1 MVSPVDERTETNY
14 LNGTPLRTVLNIM
27 FRIAPGLALFGLLAG
42 RAAPARAEAVYAT
55 PQSVLASFF
64 PKSERVTYR
73 TLALDVRG
81 KARLAHRLGYT
92 PSRDS
97 YTIFVALTQGKVD
110 GYAVIDD
117 ELGLHQPI
125 TFATRLTSKGVV
137 DRVEI
142 MVYREPRGDE
152 VRDPRFRKQFEGKS
166 AADPLRIDRDID
178 AVSGATVSSA
188 SLATGVRRAAILVK
202 ELGFET
208 AAPSTVAAG
217 KTPAPA
223 KPAARVANG
232 AQFALQSTASP
243 TARP

>member
-1 MVSPVDERTETNY
+1 
-14 LNGTPLRTVLNIM
+14 M
-27 FRIAPGLALFGLLAG
+27 FKTASALALFGLLA
-42 RAAPARAEAVYAT
+42 AHPAPARAGSSEVVYAT
-55 PQSVLASFF
+55 PKTVLASFF

-73 TLALDVRG
+73 TLPLDARA

-92 PSRDS
+92 PARDS
-97 YTIFVALTQGKVD
+97 YTVFVAMTQGKVD

-125 TFATRLTSKGVV
+125 TFATRLTSRGVV

-188 SLATGVRRAAILVK
+188 SLAAGVRRAAILIE
-202 ELGFET
+202 ELGLET
-208 AAPSTVAAG
+208 AAPSTVAAT
-217 KTPAPA
+217 KSPAPA
-223 KPAARVANG
+223 RVATG
-232 AQFALQSTASP
+232 AQFALRSTASS

>member
-1 MVSPVDERTETNY
+1 
-14 LNGTPLRTVLNIM
+14 M
-27 FRIAPGLALFGLLAG
+27 FRTAPALALYGLLAG
-42 RAAPARAEAVYAT
+42 TPAPARAEPSEVVYST
-55 PQSVLASFF
+55 PKTVLASFF

-73 TLALDVRG
+73 TLPLDARG
-81 KARLAHRLGYT
+81 KVRLAHRLGYT
-92 PSRDS
+92 PARDS
-97 YTIFVALTQGKVD
+97 YTVFVALTQGKVD

-125 TFATRLTSKGVV
+125 TFATRLTSRGVV

-152 VRDPRFRKQFEGKS
+152 VRDPRFRKQFEGKT

-188 SLATGVRRAAILVK
+188 SLATGVRRAAILVE
-202 ELGFET
+202 ELALAS
-208 AAPSTVAAG
+208 AAPSTVAAVQA
-217 KTPAPA
+217 PAPA
-223 KPAARVANG
+223 HVASG
-232 AQFALQSTASP
+232 AQMALRSTTAST

>member
-1 MVSPVDERTETNY
+1 
-14 LNGTPLRTVLNIM
+14 M
-27 FRIAPGLALFGLLAG
+27 FRISPSLVLLGLLAG
-42 RAAPARAEAVYAT
+42 AAAPAQAEVVYAT

-73 TLALDVRG
+73 TLALDARG
-81 KARLAHRLGYT
+81 RARLARRLGYA
-92 PSRDS
+92 PARDS
-97 YTIFVALTQGKVD
+97 YTVFVALTQGKVD

-152 VRDPRFRKQFEGKS
+152 VRDPRFRKQFEGKT

-188 SLATGVRRAAILVK
+188 SLATGVRRAAILVE
-202 ELGFET
+202 ELGLET
-208 AAPSTVAAG
+208 AAPSTVAA
-217 KTPAPA
+217 A
-223 KPAARVANG
+223 KSPARVANG
-232 AQFALQSTASP
+232 AQFALQSAASP

>member
-1 MVSPVDERTETNY
+1 
-14 LNGTPLRTVLNIM
+14 M
-27 FRIAPGLALFGLLAG
+27 FRIAPAAVLFGLLAG
-42 RAAPARAEAVYAT
+42 RPAAARAEPSEVVYNT
-55 PQSVLASFF
+55 PKTVLASFF

-73 TLALDVRG
+73 RVALDAGV

-92 PSRDS
+92 PARDS
-97 YTIFVALTQGKVD
+97 YTIFVALTAGKVD

-125 TFATRLTSKGVV
+125 TFATRLTGRGVV

-152 VRDPRFRKQFEGKS
+152 VRDPRFRKQFEGKT

-188 SLATGVRRAAILVK
+188 SLATGVRRAAILVE
-202 ELGFET
+202 ELVL
-208 AAPSTVAAG
+208 APSAPSTVA
-217 KTPAPA
+217 T
-223 KPAARVANG
+223 V
-232 AQFALQSTASP
+232 
-243 TARP
+243 RP